1 MTIRVALAC
10 SCALSFLAAPHTPAL
25 ALDADQSNQAHWPQW
40 RGPALNGVSGATN
53 LPVEWSADSNIVW
66 KTPLPAWAGSTP
78 VIWGD
83 RIFLTSASAAPAP
96 EPEQPADNQT
106 DGGQSARSP
115 NAADE
120 LTDIIVTSLQDP
132 PPRPEGDRPRRRPGS
147 GGGGRRGDGRN
158 PGGNEILLFCISRAT
173 GDILWKH
180 HIDDGN
186 QLHMKGNHAS
196 PSCVTDGTHVWAVTG
211 NGTVIALDMDGRMVW
226 SNNLQNDHGPF
237 GLNWGYASSPL
248 LFDGKLIIE
257 VLHGHRTDDPSYI
270 LALNA
275 ATGEQIWKQER
286 PTDAPA
292 ESPDAYTTPII
303 AHIGGQPHIVI
314 SGSDYVTGHDPAT
327 GRELWRVGG
336 TNPQKAG
343 NYRVV
348 ASPVCV
354 GDMLY
359 APTRVRPLL
368 AIQLSDTGAPPTLP
382 DDSSVVWRWDER
394 AGPDVPTPACDGE
407 RFYMVSDS
415 GMATCLDAR
424 SGAVIWGPERTIQGN
439 VSSSPILADGRIYF
453 TNEEGVTA
461 VLDAE
466 SDQFKL
472 LAANEL
478 DGTYTLSSPATAG
491 SNLFIRTGS
500 HLYCIG
506 ETKAE

>member
-1 MTIRVALAC
+1 MTIRSAVAC
-10 SCALSFLAAPHTPAL
+10 SCALFLPAPAAFAF
-25 ALDADQSNQAHWPQW
+25 DADQSNEAHWPQW
-40 RGPALNGVSGATN
+40 RGPALNGVSSATN

-66 KTPLPAWAGSTP
+66 KTALPAWAGSTP

-96 EPEQPADNQT
+96 EQPADNQS
-106 DGGQSARSP
+106 GGDQSARSST
-115 NAADE
+115 AADE
-120 LTDIIVTSLQDP
+120 LTNIIVTSLQDAP
-132 PPRPEGDRPRRRPGS
+132 PQPEGDRPRRRPGS
-147 GGGGRRGDGRN
+147 GGGGGRRGDGRN
-158 PGGNEILLFCISRAT
+158 PGGQQILLFCISRTT
-173 GDILWKH
+173 GDILWQH

-196 PSCVTDGTHVWAVTG
+196 PSCVTDGQHVWALTG

-248 LFDGKLIIE
+248 LFDGMVIIE

-270 LALNA
+270 VALDA
-275 ATGEQIWKQER
+275 LTGQQKWKQER

-303 AHIGGQPHIVI
+303 AHVGGQPHIVI
-314 SGSDYVTGHDPAT
+314 SGGDYVTGHDPAN
-327 GRELWRVGG
+327 GKELWRVGG

-348 ASPVCV
+348 ASPVSV

-368 AIQLSDTGAPPTLP
+368 AIQLNDSAPPALP
-382 DDSSVVWRWDER
+382 NDASVIWRWDDR
-394 AGPDVPTPACDGE
+394 GGPDVPTPACDGE
-407 RFYMVSDS
+407 RFYMVSDN

-424 SGAVIWGPERTIQGN
+424 TGAVIWGPERTAQGN
-439 VSSSPILADGRIYF
+439 VSSSPILADGKLYF
-453 TNEEGVTA
+453 TTEDTITV
-461 VLDAE
+461 VLDATG
-466 SDQFKL
+466 DQFKL
-472 LAANEL
+472 LATNEL

-506 ETKAE
+506 AAPAD